1 MNLCELV
8 KTRTHWPPSAVHFTS
23 PLSRMPKLRHSTGF
37 LVGLSLL
44 LVPTLALAQDS
55 ENSGG
60 FLATID
66 TFFASLVAFLSSILF
81 FSIQGIPLV
90 VLWLIGGAI
99 FFTIRMKFVNIRAF
113 KHSIFV
119 IAGHY
124 DDPSEEGELTHFQA
138 LSAALSATVG
148 LGNIAG
154 VAIAIQVGGPG
165 AVLWMTLAGIFGMTS
180 KFVECTLAQKYRY
193 ISPEGQVSGGPMYY
207 LRDGLAQRGLAPLG
221 KALAGIFAVLCI
233 GGSLGGGN
241 MFQANQS
248 YQAVSGIIA
257 MPSWVYGL
265 AIAVLVA
272 LVILGGIQRI
282 GSVASALVPS
292 MCAIYVIA
300 ALWILLT
307 NLAEIPAA
315 FSSIFSEAFAPKAV
329 EGGFIGVLVQG
340 VRRAVFSNEAGI
352 GSAAIAHAAART
364 KEPVREG
371 IVALLEPFIDT
382 IVICNMTAL
391 VVVITGTYLDESL
404 TGVNITSAAFA
415 TVIGWFPI
423 ILSIAVF
430 LFAFS
435 TMISWSYYG
444 ERAWT
449 YLFGDGQTQ
458 SYRVLFVI
466 CVFLGSVVNLGSVL
480 DFSDMMLLT
489 MAFPNMLGGFILGG
503 EVATDLDDYMDRLRS
518 GAMTVYK

>member
-1 MNLCELV
+1 
-8 KTRTHWPPSAVHFTS
+8 
-23 PLSRMPKLRHSTGF
+23 
-37 LVGLSLL
+37 
-44 LVPTLALAQDS
+44 
-55 ENSGG
+55 
-60 FLATID
+60 
-66 TFFASLVAFLSSILF
+66 
-81 FSIQGIPLV
+81 
-90 VLWLIGGAI
+90 
-99 FFTIRMKFVNIRAF
+99 
-113 KHSIFV
+113 
-119 IAGHY
+119 
-124 DDPSEEGELTHFQA
+124 
-138 LSAALSATVG
+138 
-148 LGNIAG
+148 
-154 VAIAIQVGGPG
+154 
-165 AVLWMTLAGIFGMTS
+165 
-180 KFVECTLAQKYRY
+180 
-193 ISPEGQVSGGPMYY
+193 MYY

>member
-1 MNLCELV
+1 
-8 KTRTHWPPSAVHFTS
+8 
-23 PLSRMPKLRHSTGF
+23 MPKLRNSTG
-37 LVGLSLL
+37 LLAGLSLL
-44 LVPTLALAQDS
+44 LVPTIALAQDTDS
-55 ENSGG
+55 RGG

-66 TFFASLVAFLSSILF
+66 AFFASLVSFLSNILF
-81 FSIQGIPLV
+81 FSIQGVPLI

-99 FFTIRMKFVNIRAF
+99 FFTIRMNFVNLRAF

-154 VAIAIQVGGPG
+154 VAIAVQTGGPG
-165 AVLWMTLAGIFGMTS
+165 AVVWMTLAGIFGMTS
-180 KFVECTLAQKYRY
+180 KFVECTLAQKYRQ
-193 ISPEGQVSGGPMYY
+193 ISPEGHVSGGPMYY
-207 LRDGLAQRGLAPLG
+207 LRDGLAERGLAPLG
-221 KALAGIFAVLCI
+221 KALAAIFAVLCI
-233 GGSLGGGN
+233 GGSIGGGN

-265 AIAVLVA
+265 AIAVLVG

-300 ALWILLT
+300 ALWILLM
-307 NLAEIPAA
+307 NLPEIPAA
-315 FSSIFSEAFAPKAV
+315 FGTIFSEAFTPKAV

-340 VRRAVFSNEAGI
+340 IRRAVFSNEAGI

-391 VVVITGTYLDESL
+391 VVVITGTYLEPGL
-404 TGVNITSAAFA
+404 TGVSITSEAFG
-415 TVIGWFPI
+415 TVIGWFPA

-449 YLFGDGQTQ
+449 YLFGEAQTQ

-466 CVFLGSVVNLGSVL
+466 CVFIGSVVNLGSVL

-489 MAFPNMLGGFILGG
+489 MAFPNMLGGFILAGS
-503 EVATDLDDYMDRLRS
+503 VADELNDYMSRLRS
-518 GAMTVYK
+518 GEMKVYK